1 MLIKQSLPAALLL
14 LMLLLNSAHAQ
25 ELKLATLA
33 PDGSSWMNSFR
44 AAADAVNEQTEG
56 TVRIRFYPG
65 GVMGDASTVMR
76 RIRLGQLHGG
86 AFTLGDLAVVAPE
99 TNLYSLPF
107 QFRNTEELNAL
118 REEFDPFILNALRE
132 AGMVAPA
139 VSAGGF
145 AYLFSTDSIA
155 SAEDVSSGL
164 RVWAPEGDDL
174 SRRVLERIGATA
186 VPLSMAE
193 VYTGLQTGTINT
205 FANTPSGAI
214 ILQWHSR
221 ASHMLDLPVLMTFG
235 TIAVDRRSFERLSE
249 SHQEIFLR
257 EVGNAI
263 REQEV
268 SVDEEN
274 QSARA
279 ALGGQG
285 IEIVAPVEADVETWQ
300 RLSNE
305 VLDEM
310 LSAGDIEV
318 PGLDRLQS
326 RLSELRQQ

>member
-1 MLIKQSLPAALLL
+1 MLIKRSVLTAVLLL
-14 LMLLLNSAHAQ
+14 LFSTGYAQ

-56 TVRIRFYPG
+56 AVRIRFYPG

-76 RIRLGQLHGG
+76 RMRLGQLHGG
-86 AFTLGDLAVVAPE
+86 AFTLGDLAVVAPA

-107 QFRNTEELNAL
+107 QFRNAEELAGLRDEFDPLILDAL
-118 REEFDPFILNALRE
+118 REG
-132 AGMVAPA
+132 GMIAPA
-139 VSAGGF
+139 ISSGGF

-155 SAEDVSSGL
+155 STEDVSSRL

-205 FANTPSGAI
+205 FANTTSGAI

-221 ASHMLDLPVLMTFG
+221 ASYMLDLPVLMTFG
-235 TIAVDRRSFERLSE
+235 TIAVDRRAFERLSE
-249 SHQEIFLR
+249 DHQEIFMR

-263 REQEV
+263 RAQEA
-268 SVDEEN
+268 SVGEEN
-274 QSARA
+274 QSART
-279 ALGGQG
+279 ALAGQG
-285 IEIVAPVEADVETWQ
+285 IEIVQPIEADVETWQ

-310 LSAGDIEV
+310 LDAGDIEV
-318 PGLDRLQS
+318 PGLDRLQA
-326 RLSELRQQ
+326 RLNELRQQ